1 MRIASDSGSQINKW
15 RTIMKKIA
23 IAVSVFAFGL
33 SLGIPAFAATPAPV
47 PAPAPSVA
55 PAKSDSDTVQPV
67 KGKVSKKTTH
77 RKHAKKTQS
86 PAPATVPAVQ

>member
-1 MRIASDSGSQINKW
+1 
-15 RTIMKKIA
+15 MKKIA
-23 IAVSVFAFGL
+23 VVVSAFAFGL
-33 SLGIPAFAATPAPV
+33 SLGIPVFAATPAPV
-47 PAPAPSVA
+47 PAPTPSVA
-55 PAKSDSDTVQPV
+55 PAAPANADNVQPV